1 MMSKLTVFSQT
12 DTLELTKCFTIPMVK
27 VIIKDLLRGDSAI
40 SLLKLTEIQLA
51 ENEKKSI
58 LKDSII
64 STMVIREKN
73 YLSIIENERN
83 KFKIQKDYS
92 SDLEKKLKKE
102 RVRNKFTKTILGSLI
117 SVLIVFHILN

>member
-1 MMSKLTVFSQT
+1 MSRLTVFSQT

-64 STMVIREKN
+64 STMVIKEKN

>member
-58 LKDSII
+58 LTDSII

>member
-1 MMSKLTVFSQT
+1 MSKLTVFSQT

>member
-1 MMSKLTVFSQT
+1 MSKLTVFSQT

-58 LKDSII
+58 LTDSII

>member
-1 MMSKLTVFSQT
+1 MSKLTVFSQT

-27 VIIKDLLRGDSAI
+27 VIIKDLLRGDSSI

-58 LKDSII
+58 LTDSII